1 MNDKNVKTSELFS
14 CDTFYLTEFFA
25 RHEYPWEMLPGIGEL
40 AAKLIENP
48 PKGFSLLAPGILVGE
63 GVTIHESAVLQAPVI
78 LGEGCTVR
86 PGAYLR
92 GNVIAGKGCVIGNST
107 EVKNAIL
114 LDFAQVPHYNYV
126 GDSILGNRAHM
137 GAGAV
142 CSNLK
147 ADGLPVI
154 VRGKMEY
161 KTGLRKF
168 GAILGDRADIG
179 CGCVLKPGTVIGR
192 NTSVY
197 PLTSVRG
204 VVPAN
209 CIVKGASNIV
219 EREER
224 RICAE

>member
-25 RHEYPWEMLPGIGEL
+25 RHEYPWEMLPEIGEL

-63 GVTIHESAVLQAPVI
+63 GVTIHESAVLEAPVI

-126 GDSILGNRAHM
+126 GDSILGNRAHT

-147 ADGLPVI
+147 ADGLPVV
-154 VRGKMEY
+154 VRGKNRIQN
-161 KTGLRKF
+161 GAAQVRRNPRRPRRHRLRVRAESRHRYRQKHKR
-168 GAILGDRADIG
+168 LSADIRARG
-179 CGCVLKPGTVIGR
+179 H
-192 NTSVY
+192 SVK
-197 PLTSVRG
+197 LH
-204 VVPAN
+204 
-209 CIVKGASNIV
+209 CK
-219 EREER
+219 R
-224 RICAE
+224 RFKYC